1 MKELEKLRQMDWVK
15 APPGFEAR
23 VLAGIHERRAHK
35 KKMVILRWSLAGA
48 FATMALLVVT
58 AQVFFVGPQ
67 TPAQSF
73 AVGEEPF
80 TKKALPGREPAIPI
94 TEAVTFAGEPKSQV
108 RDPNTIYIL
117 EQVSDSTDTRII
129 Y

>member
-1 MKELEKLRQMDWVK
+1 MKELEKLRQVDRAE

-23 VLAGIHERRAHK
+23 VLAGLHERKAHK
-35 KKMVILRWSLAGA
+35 KKIKTLHLSLAGA

-67 TPAQSF
+67 PPAQMVAVEKSSF
-73 AVGEEPF
+73 
-80 TKKALPGREPAIPI
+80 TQKALPEREISIPI
-94 TEAVTFAGEPKSQV
+94 TEGVTYTGEPKSQV
-108 RDPNTIYIL
+108 RDPQTIFIL